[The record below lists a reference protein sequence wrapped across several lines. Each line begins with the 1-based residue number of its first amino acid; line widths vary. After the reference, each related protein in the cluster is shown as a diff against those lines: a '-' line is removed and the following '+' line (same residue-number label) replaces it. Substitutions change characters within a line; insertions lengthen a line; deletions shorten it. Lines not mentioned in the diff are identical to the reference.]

1 MARKKIVKK
10 EDKKRRART
19 IKYALLLIPV
29 IIIGG
34 IFTWLYQTKD
44 IIMRVG
50 SEVVTVQE
58 LNIEMQR
65 LKPTDYEKTLSSMS
79 ASDKKDAENML
90 RSKAIEN
97 LMKLK
102 SIYLYAKENNIK
114 VTKEDIEKEI
124 QNFEAALKEN
134 SGSENIDLKATL
146 ADLGVSWKT
155 FYKDMRDQAIYNKVL
170 EPIIK
175 NVTVTEEEIK
185 EYYDQYS
192 SYYNEPEKAHLKMI
206 AVSKESEADEILE
219 KLKKGEDFGK
229 LAREKSL
236 SPDAATNSG
245 DIGWVSKTELYEEIG
260 NNVFHPDIKLNTPYK
275 IQARD
280 GWYIFIVLEKRGAI
294 NHTFE
299 EVKDSVK
306 NDLLSIKQS
315 QAIDA
320 FMNKLTEQ
328 YEQRITLGNPW
339 DSFLK
344 WWDKLRG
351 KTV

>member
-10 EDKKRRART
+10 EDKKRRTRT

-146 ADLGVSWKT
+146 ADLVVSWKT

-280 GWYIFIVLEKRGAI
+280 GWYIFIVLEKKGAI
-294 NHTFE
+294 NHTYD
-299 EVKDSVK
+299 EVKDLVK

-315 QAIDA
+315 QTIDA

>member
-1 MARKKIVKK
+1 MARKKTFKK
-10 EDKKRRART
+10 DNKKRAKI
-19 IKYALLLIPV
+19 IKYVSLIVPV
-29 IIIGG
+29 LIIGG

-44 IIMRVG
+44 IVMRVG

-58 LNIEMQR
+58 LNIEMER
-65 LKPTDYEKTLSSMS
+65 LKPSDYEKTLTSMS
-79 ASDKKDAENML
+79 ASDRKDAENML

-114 VTKEDIEKEI
+114 VTKEDIDKEI
-124 QNFEAALKEN
+124 KNFEAALKES

-146 ADLGVSWKT
+146 ADLGISWKT

-175 NVTVTEEEIK
+175 NVTVTEEEAK
-185 EYYDQYS
+185 EYYEQYS
-192 SYYNEPEKAHLKMI
+192 SYYDEPEKAHLKMI
-206 AVSKESEADEILE
+206 AVSNESEANEILE
-219 KLKKGEDFGK
+219 KLKTGEDFGK

-245 DIGWVSKTELYEEIG
+245 DIGWVSKAELYEEIG

-280 GWYIFIVLEKRGAI
+280 GWYIFIVLEKRDAI
-294 NHTFE
+294 NHTYD
-299 EVKDSVK
+299 EVKDRVK

-315 QAIDA
+315 QTIDA
-320 FMNKLTEQ
+320 FMYKLTEE
-328 YEQRITLGNPW
+328 YEQRIILGNPW
-339 DSFLK
+339 DNFLK

-351 KTV
+351 KTI

>member
-1 MARKKIVKK
+1 MARKKTFKI
-10 EDKKRRART
+10 DNKKRAKI
-19 IKYALLLIPV
+19 IKYVSLIVPV
-29 IIIGG
+29 LIIGG

-44 IIMRVG
+44 IVMRVG

-58 LNIEMQR
+58 LNIEMER
-65 LKPTDYEKTLSSMS
+65 LKPSDYEKTLTSMS
-79 ASDKKDAENML
+79 ASDRKDAENML

-114 VTKEDIEKEI
+114 VTKEDIDKEI
-124 QNFEAALKEN
+124 KNFEAALKES

-146 ADLGVSWKT
+146 ADLGISWKT

-175 NVTVTEEEIK
+175 NVTVTEEEAK
-185 EYYDQYS
+185 EYYEQYS
-192 SYYNEPEKAHLKMI
+192 SYYDEPEKAHLKMI
-206 AVSKESEADEILE
+206 AVSNESEANEILE
-219 KLKKGEDFGK
+219 KLKTGEDFGK

-245 DIGWVSKTELYEEIG
+245 DIGWVSKAELYEEIG

-299 EVKDSVK
+299 EVKDRVK

-315 QAIDA
+315 QTIDA
-320 FMNKLTEQ
+320 FMYKLTEE
-328 YEQRITLGNPW
+328 YEQRIILGNPW
-339 DSFLK
+339 DNFLK

-351 KTV
+351 KTI

>member
-1 MARKKIVKK
+1 MARKKTFKK
-10 EDKKRRART
+10 DNKKRAKI
-19 IKYALLLIPV
+19 IKYVSLIVPV
-29 IIIGG
+29 LIIGG

-44 IIMRVG
+44 IVMRVG

-58 LNIEMQR
+58 LNIEMER
-65 LKPTDYEKTLSSMS
+65 LKPSDYEKTLTSMS
-79 ASDKKDAENML
+79 ASDRKDAENML

-114 VTKEDIEKEI
+114 VTKEDIDKEI
-124 QNFEAALKEN
+124 KNFEAALKES

-146 ADLGVSWKT
+146 ADLGISWKT

-175 NVTVTEEEIK
+175 NVTVTEEEAK
-185 EYYDQYS
+185 EYYEQYS
-192 SYYNEPEKAHLKMI
+192 SYYDEPEKAHLKMI
-206 AVSKESEADEILE
+206 AVSNESEANEILE
-219 KLKKGEDFGK
+219 KLKTGEDFGK

-245 DIGWVSKTELYEEIG
+245 DIGWVSKAELYEEIG

-280 GWYIFIVLEKRGAI
+280 GWYIFIVLEKRDAI
-294 NHTFE
+294 NHTYD
-299 EVKDSVK
+299 EVKDRVK

-315 QAIDA
+315 QTIDA
-320 FMNKLTEQ
+320 FMYKLTEE
-328 YEQRITLGNPW
+328 YEQRIILGNPW
-339 DSFLK
+339 DNFLK

>member
-1 MARKKIVKK
+1 MARKKTFKK
-10 EDKKRRART
+10 DNKKRAKI
-19 IKYALLLIPV
+19 IKYVSLIVPV
-29 IIIGG
+29 LIIGG

-44 IIMRVG
+44 IVMRVG
-50 SEVVTVQE
+50 SEVVTAQE
-58 LNIEMQR
+58 LNIEMER
-65 LKPTDYEKTLSSMS
+65 LKPSNYEKTLTSMS
-79 ASDKKDAENML
+79 ASDRKDAENML

-114 VTKEDIEKEI
+114 VTKEDIDKEI
-124 QNFEAALKEN
+124 KNFEAALKES

-146 ADLGVSWKT
+146 ADLGISWKT

-175 NVTVTEEEIK
+175 NVTVTEEEAK
-185 EYYDQYS
+185 EYYEQYS
-192 SYYNEPEKAHLKMI
+192 SYYDEPEKAHLKMI
-206 AVSKESEADEILE
+206 AVSNESEADEILE
-219 KLKKGEDFGK
+219 QLKMGEDFGK

-245 DIGWVSKTELYEEIG
+245 DIGWVSKAELYEEIG

-280 GWYIFIVLEKRGAI
+280 GWYIFIVLEKRDAI
-294 NHTFE
+294 NHTYD
-299 EVKDSVK
+299 EVKDRVK

-315 QAIDA
+315 QTIDA
-320 FMNKLTEQ
+320 FMYKLTEE
-328 YEQRITLGNPW
+328 YEQRIILGNPW
-339 DSFLK
+339 DNFLK

-351 KTV
+351 KTI

>member
-1 MARKKIVKK
+1 MARKKTFKK
-10 EDKKRRART
+10 DNKKRT
-19 IKYALLLIPV
+19 KIIKYVSLIVPV
-29 IIIGG
+29 LIIGG

-44 IIMRVG
+44 IVMRVG

-58 LNIEMQR
+58 LNIEMER
-65 LKPTDYEKTLSSMS
+65 LKPSDYEKTLTSMS
-79 ASDKKDAENML
+79 ASDRKDAENML

-114 VTKEDIEKEI
+114 VTKEDIDKEI
-124 QNFEAALKEN
+124 KNFEAALKES

-146 ADLGVSWKT
+146 ADLGISWKT

-175 NVTVTEEEIK
+175 NVTVTEEEAK
-185 EYYDQYS
+185 EYYEQYS
-192 SYYNEPEKAHLKMI
+192 SYYDEPEKAHLKMI
-206 AVSKESEADEILE
+206 AVSNESEANEILE
-219 KLKKGEDFGK
+219 KLKTGEDFGK

-245 DIGWVSKTELYEEIG
+245 DIGWVSKAELYEEIG

-280 GWYIFIVLEKRGAI
+280 GWYIFIVLEKRDAI
-294 NHTFE
+294 NHTYD
-299 EVKDSVK
+299 EVKDRVK

-315 QAIDA
+315 QTIDA
-320 FMNKLTEQ
+320 FMYKLTEE
-328 YEQRITLGNPW
+328 YEQRIILGNPW
-339 DSFLK
+339 DNFLK

-351 KTV
+351 KTI

>member
-1 MARKKIVKK
+1 MARKKTFKI
-10 EDKKRRART
+10 DNKKRAKI
-19 IKYALLLIPV
+19 IKYVSLIVPV
-29 IIIGG
+29 LIIGG

-44 IIMRVG
+44 IVMRVG

-58 LNIEMQR
+58 LNIEMER
-65 LKPTDYEKTLSSMS
+65 LKPSDYEKTLTSMS
-79 ASDKKDAENML
+79 ASDRKDAENML

-114 VTKEDIEKEI
+114 VTKEDIDKEI
-124 QNFEAALKEN
+124 KNFEAALKES

-146 ADLGVSWKT
+146 ADLGISWKT

-175 NVTVTEEEIK
+175 NVTVTEEEAK
-185 EYYDQYS
+185 EYYEQYS
-192 SYYNEPEKAHLKMI
+192 SYYDEPEKAHLKMI
-206 AVSKESEADEILE
+206 AVSNESEANEILE
-219 KLKKGEDFGK
+219 KLKTGEDFGK

-245 DIGWVSKTELYEEIG
+245 DIGWVSKAELYEEIG

-280 GWYIFIVLEKRGAI
+280 GWYIFIVLEKRDAI
-294 NHTFE
+294 NHTYD
-299 EVKDSVK
+299 EVKDRVK

-315 QAIDA
+315 QTIDA
-320 FMNKLTEQ
+320 FMYKLTEE
-328 YEQRITLGNPW
+328 YEQRIILGNPW
-339 DSFLK
+339 DNFLK

-351 KTV
+351 KTI

>member
-1 MARKKIVKK
+1 MARKKIFRKDRK
-10 EDKKRRART
+10 FRANI
-19 IKYALLLIPV
+19 IKLVSILLPV
-29 IIIGG
+29 LVIGG
-34 IFTWLYQTKD
+34 IFTWLFQTRN
-44 IIMRVG
+44 IIMKVG

-58 LNIEMQR
+58 LNIEMER
-65 LKPTDYEKTLSSMS
+65 LKPPDYEKSLSSMS
-79 ASDKKDAENML
+79 ASERKDAENLL

-102 SIYLYAKENNIK
+102 SIYLFAKENNI
-114 VTKEDIEKEI
+114 VVSKEDINTEIEK
-124 QNFEAALKEN
+124 FETALKEN
-134 SGSENIDLKATL
+134 SSSENIDLKATL
-146 ADLGVSWKT
+146 ADHGISWKI
-155 FYKDMRDQAIYNKVL
+155 FYRDMKSQAIYNKVL

-175 NVTVTEEEIK
+175 NVEVTDEEIR
-185 EYYDQYS
+185 EYYNQYS

-206 AVSKESEADEILE
+206 AVSTENEASEILE
-219 KLKKGEDFGK
+219 KLNKGEDFGK

-245 DIGWVSKTELYEEIG
+245 DIGWVTQAELYEEIG
-260 NNVFHPDIKLNTPYK
+260 KNVFHPDIELNTYYK
-275 IQARD
+275 IKARD
-280 GWYIFIVLEKRGAI
+280 GWYIFTVLDKKKAVT
-294 NHTFE
+294 HSYE
-299 EVKDSVK
+299 EVKDRVK

-328 YEQRITLGNPW
+328 YEQRIVLGNPW
-339 DSFLK
+339 VNFLE